1 MRAIPG
7 GDGQAWAAAAG
18 EVAGVL
24 AVLSQ
29 RIDGDRPGQLAAG
42 AAAMTRLAQLPR
54 TCRDLYRT
62 ALRTMWGP
70 GPGHRRRGPGAEGG
84 QTAVAVLVAGVAD
97 LARISQAAQLTDDRV
112 RQGRQ
117 SGDAYVAIDN
127 T

>member
-1 MRAIPG
+1 M
-7 GDGQAWAAAAG
+7 
-18 EVAGVL
+18 L

-42 AAAMTRLAQLPR
+42 AATMTRGAATRNLPR
-54 TCRDLYRT
+54 SLPDGV
-62 ALRTMWGP
+62 ADDVGP

-84 QTAVAVLVAGVAD
+84 QTAVAMLVAGVAD
-97 LARISQAAQLTDDRV
+97 LARTSQAAQLTDDRV

-127 T
+127 R